1 MKRCQAKGLSAIAAG
16 LSNVRWHYFF
26 ISKDI
31 AMTALTITSKGQIT
45 LRRELLQY
53 LGIAPGQQVE
63 IHKQANGVLTLQAKA
78 PEGLEAFAGC
88 LPAPPKAL
96 SVDEMNDIIAKS
108 WAGQP

>member
-1 MKRCQAKGLSAIAAG
+1 
-16 LSNVRWHYFF
+16 
-26 ISKDI
+26 
-31 AMTALTITSKGQIT
+31 MTALTITSKGQIT
-45 LRRELLQY
+45 LRREQLQY

-63 IHKQANGVLTLQAKA
+63 IHKQAHGVLTLQAKA
-78 PEGLEAFAGC
+78 PEGLESFAGC